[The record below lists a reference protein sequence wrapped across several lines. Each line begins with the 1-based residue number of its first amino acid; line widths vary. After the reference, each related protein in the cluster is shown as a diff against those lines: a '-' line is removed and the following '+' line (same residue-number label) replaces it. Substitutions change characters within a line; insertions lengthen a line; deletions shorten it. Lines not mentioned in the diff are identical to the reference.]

1 MLETQS
7 FKSMH
12 RIQEDVGMQQQV
24 VINQVDWRRECIYVR
39 VHLYCS
45 LQTFGR
51 LLDYAMG
58 RLVLSLISFTIALM
72 MLMVFL
78 LASLLILE
86 SLTLDT
92 GPRFFSKK
100 SDFSEGCIPIFPK
113 TEYWETVDGD
123 KKTTHSRTMIP
134 LWLSYAWTIWKAQ
147 GQTIKTKVVVVIG
160 NTEKEHGLTY
170 TAFSRVTRA
179 SDIGIDGGFPRN
191 RLLEKVKKQRLMKER
206 IKEEKRM
213 DRKII
218 VPTGRKLRLLD
229 LIPFW
234 STS

>member
-1 MLETQS
+1 MYLCEGASVLLTSNIWQIVGLCNGATGTVIDIIYNS
-7 FKSMH
+7 DNDAPGVPACVIVDFGKS
-12 RIQEDVGMQQQV
+12 
-24 VINQVDWRRECIYVR
+24 YK
-39 VHLYCS
+39 
-45 LQTFGR
+45 
-51 LLDYAMG
+51 
-58 RLVLSLISFTIALM
+58 
-72 MLMVFL
+72 
-78 LASLLILE
+78 
-86 SLTLDT
+86 
-92 GPRFFSKK
+92 GPRFFQKK
-100 SDFSEGCIPIFPK
+100 SSFGEGCIPIFPK
-113 TEYWETVDGD
+113 TEYWETVNGD

-134 LWLSYAWTIWKAQ
+134 LRLSYAWTIWKAQ

-160 NTEKEHGLTY
+160 NTEREHRLTY